1 MSNIIEQ
8 LRSTS
13 LSKDSKSNQ
22 TLNNIVYKAF
32 HDAQTDEQEIAIAAI
47 AYKYDLGCLD
57 ELIGVLEVQGSKL
70 PF

>member
-1 MSNIIEQ
+1 MSNIINQ
-8 LRSTS
+8 LKSTS

-22 TLNNIVYKAF
+22 TLNNIVYNAF
-32 HDAQTDEQEIAIAAI
+32 HNAKTDQEEIAIAAI